1 MKCPNCGRFCKNDDR
16 YAHCKTCGEVNLTLN
31 VTKRDLFE
39 YTCTNCGNRRETVIR
54 DRLDDGLCRKCR
66 RAGANK
72 NQEPLFP
79 DMIVGVDKS
88 EGHDHSVAMIM
99 THDRQVLDA
108 TTIDATDTISMNDVK
123 YAWDYLKAAADNGNE
138 RGVAMASLLGKVG
151 LEHSRNVLDIN
162 CGFAPL
168 RPFFTK
174 LHRYLGFDSSQECI
188 DWCRDHY
195 PDSDWLC
202 LDDAEF
208 SQESEPLKFDTF
220 VFTGITSGNR
230 PWESQTEHESFARLL
245 SKYKPSV
252 VILETATTVP
262 LVKHVDPIIMAL
274 VKAEYQQTVDAK
286 YTIKSYPKNGDRLLW
301 AYKLVKHHDDG
312 TIEDV
317 SIEEVEDVD
326 AI

>member
-16 YAHCKTCGEVNLTLN
+16 YAHCKTCGEVDLTLN

-39 YTCTNCGNRRETVIR
+39 YTCTNCGNRRETVLR

-66 RAGANK
+66 RMGVSK

-79 DMIVGVDKS
+79 DMMKREQPPCPTECPLVTKES
-88 EGHDHSVAMIM
+88 
-99 THDRQVLDA
+99 
-108 TTIDATDTISMNDVK
+108 IDATDTISMTDVK

-138 RGVAMASLLGKVG
+138 RGVAMAALLGKIG
-151 LEHSRNVLDIN
+151 LEHSRQVLDIN

-168 RPFFTK
+168 YPMFSD
-174 LHRYLGFDSSQECI
+174 LHDLKKYVGFDSSKECI
-188 DWCRDHY
+188 DWLDDHY
-195 PDSDWLC
+195 RLGEWHHI
-202 LDDAEF
+202 DDQGFSMAEA
-208 SQESEPLKFDTF
+208 SYKFDTF
-220 VFTGITSGNR
+220 LFTGITSGNR

-245 SKYKPSV
+245 AKYKPSIV
-252 VILETATTVP
+252 VLETATTVP

-317 SIEEVEDVD
+317 NIEEVEDD
-326 AI
+326 LAI

>member
-16 YAHCKTCGEVNLTLN
+16 YAHCKTCGEVDLTLN

-39 YTCTNCGNRRETVIR
+39 YTCTNCGCRRETVIR
-54 DRLDDGLCRKCR
+54 DRLDDGLCRNCR
-66 RAGANK
+66 RMGVSK

-79 DMIVGVDKS
+79 DMIVGVDHS
-88 EGHDHSVAMIM
+88 EGRDRTVEVVMQKDESGIKVTGMVVDGEDHSVK
-99 THDRQVLDA
+99 
-108 TTIDATDTISMNDVK
+108 K
-123 YAWDYLKAAADNGNE
+123 YAWDYLAEAANNGNE
-138 RGVAMASLLGKVG
+138 RGVEMAKLLSKVG
-151 LEHSRNVLDIN
+151 LDHSRNILDIN

-168 RPFFTK
+168 YPFFPK
-174 LHRYLGFDSSQECI
+174 FQRYVGFDSSQECI
-188 DWCRDHY
+188 DWCTDKYRLGEWH
-195 PDSDWLC
+195 C
-202 LDDAEF
+202 VDDQGF
-208 SQESEPLKFDTF
+208 SMAVPVYKFDTF

-245 SKYKPSV
+245 STYKPSV

-286 YTIKSYPKNGDRLLW
+286 YTIKSYPKNGERLLW